1 MAKIDKIKSNIEWLR
16 ELFKVLVAIL
26 VADVAGISKLYL
38 DNNIGILFYF
48 GVILVIFLSLWIL
61 IVAKR
66 IEANINSLED
76 L

>member
-48 GVILVIFLSLWIL
+48 GVILVVFLSLWIL